1 MKKSG
6 TIFTVPLSSRDAH
19 RSSNIGVASYSYRAL
34 SSGSLALCP
43 TRKRSAI
50 RIIERQMVD
59 MLKRAKDDFGVVSVK
74 AEFEAEGTRID
85 ELLRLLHIARSA
97 GLAMTVKIGGCEA
110 VRDLLEAKQIGVEY
124 IVAPMVETPYAAKK
138 YVKAI
143 DSVFQREEQSDMSY
157 LINMETITS
166 FENKEA
172 IIAEITGEPGADGL
186 VFGRSDFV
194 GSLGLTSDQVN
205 SQATTNYI
213 LTVAKLCATSSK
225 ELVVGGGV
233 SAKSVEALRQIH
245 SIRLDR
251 FETRKVVF
259 DATSALSGNPEEG
272 LEKAIEFELLWLE
285 SKKHYYE
292 RIVREDS
299 KRLAALKVR

>member
-1 MKKSG
+1 
-6 TIFTVPLSSRDAH
+6 
-19 RSSNIGVASYSYRAL
+19 
-34 SSGSLALCP
+34 
-43 TRKRSAI
+43 
-50 RIIERQMVD
+50 MVD
-59 MLKRAKDDFGVVSVK
+59 MLKRAKDAFGVVSVK

-85 ELLRLLHIARSA
+85 ELLRLLDITRSS

-110 VRDLLEAKQIGVEY
+110 VRDLLEAKQIGVDY

-143 DSVFQREEQSDMSY
+143 DSVFQREEQSDMTY

-166 FENKEA
+166 FENRKA
-172 IIAEITGEPGADGL
+172 IMAEITDEPGADGL

-205 SQATTNYI
+205 AQETTNYI
-213 LTVAKLCATSSK
+213 LNVAELCAASSK

-245 SIRLDR
+245 SIHLDR

-259 DATSALSGNPEEG
+259 DAKSALAGNPEAG
-272 LEKAIEFELLWLE
+272 LELAIEFELLWLE
-285 SKKHYYE
+285 SKKHYYD
-292 RIVREDS
+292 RIASEDS